1 MTSYLHLD
9 FESRGTEELQG
20 NESVGLH
27 NYWLHKKTEPLMLA
41 YSYGDDPVD
50 LWQTHAENMPGN
62 LRKGLEDPRQPL
74 AAWNSPFERYGL
86 KYKLGIDTPI
96 ERWVDPQA
104 SARYL
109 SLPGALDKVSNIL
122 GLPPDFAKQDRGKA
136 LIDLFSKPHKKK
148 KKEGGGTYFNDW
160 NSHPKEWE
168 EFKEY
173 CKQDVVAE
181 REIMRRLALLK
192 TFPLPE
198 LEREIWIFDQKVNDR
213 GMPVDLQFAKNM
225 YELGVKSKK
234 EAVDRQNLLT
244 GLENANS
251 PLQML
256 AWAQAQGYEP
266 NTLNKTTVESQLKY
280 HEDTMTP
287 LCVEVLKARK
297 AASSTTYKKL
307 ATILR
312 QISPDSR
319 LRNLFIYMGSARCGR
334 WSSNALQFH
343 NMARPAVLKNALTG
357 EEFNFEDE
365 DVVNEARKMVRLNDY
380 DGIKAKYG
388 SVLLVIKNLIRTSFA
403 VTEHT

>member
-1 MTSYLHLD
+1 MPTYLHLD

-20 NESVGLH
+20 NTSVGLH
-27 NYWLHKKTEPLMLA
+27 NYWLHEKTEPLMLG

-50 LWQTHAENMPGN
+50 LWQIHAMNMPSI
-62 LRKGLEDPRQPL
+62 LRKGLEDPKQPL
-74 AAWNSPFERYGL
+74 MAWNSPFERYGL
-86 KYKLGIDTPI
+86 KHKLGIDIPI
-96 ERWVDPQA
+96 DRWFDPQA

-122 GLPPDFAKQDRGKA
+122 GLSSDFAKQDRGKA

-148 KKEGGGTYFNDW
+148 KKDGGGLYFNDW
-160 NSHPKEWE
+160 ITHPKEWR
-168 EFKEY
+168 EFCDY

-181 REIMRRLALLK
+181 REIMRRLTLVK
-192 TFPLPE
+192 VFPLPE
-198 LEREIWIFDQKVNDR
+198 LERKIWIFDQKVNDR

-225 YELGVKSKK
+225 YDLGVKSKK
-234 EAVDRQNLLT
+234 EAVERQNELT

-256 AWAQAQGYEP
+256 VWAKAQGYKP
-266 NTLNKTTVESQLKY
+266 GTLNKTTVEAQLKY
-280 HEDTMTP
+280 HAETMTP
-287 LCVEVLKARK
+287 LCIEVLKARK

-334 WSSNALQFH
+334 WSSNSLQFH
-343 NMARPAVLKNALTG
+343 NMARPAVLKNVVTG
-357 EEFNFEDE
+357 KEFNFEDD
-365 DVVNEARKMVRLNDY
+365 DVVNEARRMVRLNDY
-380 DGIKAKYG
+380 DGIKLKYG
-388 SVLLVIKNLIRTSFA
+388 SVLLVIKNLIRTVFS
-403 VTEHT
+403 V

>member
-1 MTSYLHLD
+1 MVCYLHLD

-27 NYWLHKKTEPLMLA
+27 NYWLHEKTEPLMLG

-50 LWQTHAENMPGN
+50 LWQLHAMNMPGN
-62 LRKGLEDPRQPL
+62 LRKGLEDPKQPL

-86 KYKLGIDTPI
+86 LHKLGIDTPI
-96 ERWVDPQA
+96 ERWFDPQA

-109 SLPGALDKVSNIL
+109 SLPGSLDKVSNIL
-122 GLPPDFAKQDRGKA
+122 GLAPDYAKDDRGKA
-136 LIDLFSKPHKKK
+136 LIDLFSYQHKMKKK
-148 KKEGGGTYFNDW
+148 KGEPEVWTWYDW
-160 NSHPKEWE
+160 TTHPEEWQ
-168 EFKEY
+168 EFCDY

-181 REIMRRLALLK
+181 REIMRRLTLVRV
-192 TFPLPE
+192 FPLPE
-198 LEREIWIFDQKVNDR
+198 LERKIWVFDQKVNDR

-234 EAVDRQNLLT
+234 EAVQKQNDLT

-256 AWAQAQGYEP
+256 VWAKAQGYKP
-266 NTLNKTTVESQLKY
+266 GTLNKTTVEAQLKY
-280 HEDTMTP
+280 HAETMTP
-287 LCVEVLKARK
+287 LCIEVLKARK

-312 QISPDSR
+312 QISPDNR
-319 LRNLFIYMGSARCGR
+319 LRNLFIYLGSPRCGR
-334 WSSNALQFH
+334 WSSNSLQFH

-365 DVVNEARKMVRLNDY
+365 DVVNEARRMVYLNDY
-380 DGIKAKYG
+380 DGIKLKYG
-388 SVLLVIKNLIRTSFA
+388 SVLLVIKNLIRTVFSL
-403 VTEHT
+403 